1 MSLGNMREKRQGILK
16 KYVTEPHHYFRKVLT
31 FKDTI
36 GGDVMRRIIFITKR
50 LALTLLLVSFL
61 FSCAE
66 TYIKGSR
73 IDEATVSKIEVGKT
87 NKSYVLKMFGAP
99 DRIID
104 TGAVA
109 TSKSAVAGD
118 VNVASKQ
125 EVAVGKN
132 QEIYIY
138 EYWVKKSVPPVLSGY
153 GGKTQESKNTLMIWI
168 DKDTGIVQDYG
179 YKKEIE

>member
-1 MSLGNMREKRQGILK
+1 
-16 KYVTEPHHYFRKVLT
+16 
-31 FKDTI
+31 
-36 GGDVMRRIIFITKR
+36 MRRNIFITKR
-50 LALTLLLVSFL
+50 LAWALILVSFL
-61 FSCAE
+61 FGCAS
-66 TYIKGSR
+66 TYVKGSR
-73 IDEATVSKIEVGKT
+73 IDDAMVKRIEVGKT
-87 NKSYVLKMFGAP
+87 NRSDILKMFGAP

-104 TGAVA
+104 AGAVA

-125 EVAVGKN
+125 EVVVGKN

-138 EYWVKKSVPPVLSGY
+138 EYLIKKAGPPVLSDF
-153 GGKTQESKNTLMIWI
+153 GGKIQESKNTLMIWI